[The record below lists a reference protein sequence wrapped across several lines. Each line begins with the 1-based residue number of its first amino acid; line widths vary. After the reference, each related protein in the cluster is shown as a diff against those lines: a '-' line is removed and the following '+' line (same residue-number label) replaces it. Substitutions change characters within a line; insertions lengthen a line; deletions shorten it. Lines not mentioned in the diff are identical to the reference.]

1 MKKRVL
7 IILAILIA
15 VILTAAFCLWDGY
28 ESKQLEMPDTYK
40 TILNRG
46 YLIVGVKADT
56 KPFGFKDKDGKLAGL
71 DVDIAK
77 AIAKSI
83 FRDENKLKLV
93 SVTPSDRLIKLTTGD
108 VDIVIATMTVT
119 PQRMD
124 LIDFSHSYFIAG
136 QTVLVPKDSKITALA
151 DLADENVGVI
161 FGTTAEKNLRTLVPT
176 AKVFGYKTY
185 NDAYN
190 ALKSGIIKAITSDD
204 TILRNYALN
213 DKTVRIL
220 NKRYSKE
227 PYAVGVRK
235 GKENKE
241 LLERVN
247 FVIKT
252 LITSNSI
259 NHLYAKWG
267 LR

>member
-1 MKKRVL
+1 MKRVL
-7 IILAILIA
+7 IILAIITAAILIA
-15 VILTAAFCLWDGY
+15 GFYLWDSY
-28 ESKQLEMPDTYK
+28 DSKQLEMPDTYK
-40 TILNRG
+40 TILERG
-46 YLIVGVKADT
+46 YLIAGVKEDT
-56 KPFGFKDKDGKLAGL
+56 KPFGYKDTDGTLKGL
-71 DVDIAK
+71 DIDIAK

-108 VDIVIATMTVT
+108 VDLVIATMTVT

-136 QTVLVPKDSKITALA
+136 QTVLVPVDSKITALS
-151 DLADENVGVI
+151 DLAGENAGVI

-176 AKVFGYKTY
+176 AKVFGYRTY
-185 NDAYN
+185 NDAYK
-190 ALKSGIIKAITSDD
+190 ALKDGTIKAITSDD

-213 DKTVRIL
+213 DKSVRIL

-227 PYAVGVRK
+227 PYAVGIRK
-235 GKENKE
+235 GKENKI
-241 LLERVN
+241 LLEKVN

-252 LITSNSI
+252 LITNNSI